1 MGENILYGLN
11 EEEQHARKF
20 HTPEGDAELQR
31 LLEISGA
38 WDIVKEFPLKMEQRI
53 GTGGVSLSG
62 GTEQCLFIARGLV
75 KEPAI
80 LMMDEATS
88 AMDTHTQKR
97 AAEGIAVEQKR
108 LGFSVVQVAHR
119 IETLTKSDVLYFID
133 HGQVVEAGGL
143 SSLNGQAVEE
153 LSAVEIEY
161 TMVVNPKSGKEE
173 ERLAKGFYRQL
184 HEAYYNLDF
193 HKMDLPQLMKKVRSL
208 EEQLARAKREKQAK
222 MVPPLQ
228 KLPAPPALPL
238 ERASSEQHSA
248 WQTLPSHEDSTPSIN
263 NSTRP
268 VPSIAMLP
276 RLALHRFST
285 AA

>member
-108 LGFSVVQVAHR
+108 LGFSIVQVAHR
-119 IETLTKSDVLYFID
+119 IETLTRSDVLYFIE

-143 SSLNGQAVEE
+143 TSLNGQAVEE
-153 LSAVEIEY
+153 LSAVNIEY
-161 TMVVNPKSGKEE
+161 TKVFNPETGKQE
-173 ERLAKGFYRQL
+173 ERLTHGFYRQL

-193 HKMDLPQLMKKVRSL
+193 HKMDVSQLVKKVRSL
-208 EEQLARAKREKQAK
+208 EEQLARAKLERDAK
-222 MVPPLQ
+222 LAPLL
-228 KLPAPPALPL
+228 KRLPAPSRLPL
-238 ERASSEQHSA
+238 ERAVSEQDTS
-248 WQTLPSHEDSTPSIN
+248 LRPRPSNIEDNPSIS
-263 NSTRP
+263 NSCEQETF
-268 VPSIAMLP
+268 LP
-276 RLALHRFST
+276 LLALNRFST